1 MPDEKKPE
9 TATESKPEEKK
20 RRGRPPGS
28 GKKGRPKKGAE
39 TSGMFVLAAADVTD
53 CEAVIVPGKDVIT
66 KIAEYAEAHELKAEE
81 VKVFEVGKQVI
92 VKSEIT
98 ITPA

>member
-1 MPDEKKPE
+1 MSDDKKPE
-9 TATESKPEEKK
+9 VEEAKPEEKK

-28 GKKGRPKKGAE
+28 GKKGRPKKGVVAP
-39 TSGMFVLAAADVTD
+39 GMFVLAAGEVTE
-53 CEAVIVPGKDVIT
+53 CEAAVVLGKDVIT